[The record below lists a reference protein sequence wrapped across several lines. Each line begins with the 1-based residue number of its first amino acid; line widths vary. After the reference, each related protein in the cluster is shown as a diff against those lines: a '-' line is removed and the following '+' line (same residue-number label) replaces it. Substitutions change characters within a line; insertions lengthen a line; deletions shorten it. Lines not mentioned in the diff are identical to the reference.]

1 MTGPGTA
8 ALARV
13 YTLLDRRIAQ
23 RQRRQKGPPMPATI
37 VRIIH
42 PRPADP
48 VTLSRQQLQTG
59 RLTVPNGQTQ
69 EIADL
74 RATIATMQKTL
85 DTLAAE
91 IGALRQQLDTTLAH
105 PGATVQEQILRA
117 LAGTEG
123 LTMTALMPCVR
134 GTAGGIE
141 WGLRELVRRG
151 QVQRRKHARGYV
163 YTLP

>member
-1 MTGPGTA
+1 MTGPSPA
-8 ALARV
+8 ALAHV

-42 PRPADP
+42 PSPADP
-48 VTLSRQQLQTG
+48 VALSRQQLQTG
-59 RLTVPNGQTQ
+59 RLTVPTVQAQ

-74 RATIATMQKTL
+74 RSTIAAMQKTL

-91 IGALRQQLDTTLAH
+91 IVALRQQLDTTLAH

-123 LTMTALMPCVR
+123 LTETALRPWVR
-134 GTAGGIE
+134 GTPGGIE
-141 WGLRELVRRG
+141 RGLRELVRRG
-151 QVQRRKHARGYV
+151 QVQRRKHARSYV
-163 YTLP
+163 YHLP